1 MQNKSCQFD
10 IESNL
15 PEHEAFEVLRA
26 FSISAFENV
35 PEPLIFVFSGS
46 ESEFHLQ
53 DPKDWKEGMQK
64 HFKGEIHLTILT
76 DQDSDSEDSWNVVT
90 ENGELMEK
98 EDQPAYISEEV
109 EISED
114 LQSVEVI
121 NDDQGVIEDYDDDED
136 LEDKEKEEEEKEE
149 AEEEIEG
156 KPQQSPCQS
165 MKKKVMQFVVDMGTE
180 NVQNIVA
187 VAHML
192 LSEGAQLGDAIRTA
206 LDSSEAVSEHPL
218 VKEIL
223 PHLEMFVA
231 QAGCFTQTLV
241 PFLRQIDIEGIIA
254 MIPNIVDTITRAL
267 SGEQDVEL
275 DIAPIFQMMNPMMMQ
290 QLQNMIPNGQQ
301 RVFSCDAMNPFKVF
315 EEAKEAVQQEF
326 EPEPVIHRGI
336 TCDGCD
342 MSPIVGVRYKSVLR
356 GNYDLCENCEVNH
369 DPNDP
374 LIKIKVPMDQMD
386 MLPGL
391 NEFSRAAGAHMR
403 RGCGGPRRW
412 RGRGGRRRGR
422 GGFRRCMR
430 EMMARHGGNREEVMT
445 EVMQNGGPHEMMR
458 RFIDFGRYEHVVNQ
472 EEPEQAEN
480 AEQKSGCP
488 FRRCK
493 KKKSGRKGC
502 PWKKRHCKKELPEE
516 FRADPA
522 QAAAAL
528 EAQQVAEQAERAEQA
543 LIEAEKQQR
552 LEEIEK
558 KKVELAE
565 RKFQLAELRESM
577 KKSKAELKAMKK
589 QNKSADKQFKQ
600 IQEQSKKMKQLS
612 RETQQQCEEIF
623 HLDLAERANLKP
635 GVSQLKTWKVKN
647 TGKTIW
653 AEDTVAVLCKG
664 NKSMVTPGFE
674 KVVVGAV
681 EPNDVAYIRVMLTV
695 PEDVG
700 DYSITYRLCAPVIGK
715 FGKPLR
721 TIVSVEEE
729 QEFIESPPASAHSS
743 AIKSDADRKSDL
755 NELPALIE
763 DDIDGLAEEIVEP
776 VQPAQP
782 AFQYPEQLK
791 TMLEFGFA
799 EEACKNALIASNGNL
814 GNAVNMLL
822 MA

>member
-35 PEPLIFVFSGS
+35 PEPLIFVVSGS
-46 ESEFHLQ
+46 DPEFRLQ
-53 DPKDWKEGMQK
+53 DPKDWKEGMHK
-64 HFKGEIHLTILT
+64 HFKGEINLRILT
-76 DQDSDSEDSWNVVT
+76 DQESDSEDSWNVVT
-90 ENGELMEK
+90 ENGDVVEK
-98 EDQPAYISEEV
+98 EDKPAHIPENV

-114 LQSVEVI
+114 LKSVEVI
-121 NDDQGVIEDYDDDED
+121 EDQGVIEDYDEDED
-136 LEDKEKEEEEKEE
+136 LEDKEQEKEE
-149 AEEEIEG
+149 EEEIEG
-156 KPQQSPCQS
+156 QPQQSPCQS
-165 MKKKVMQFVVDMGTE
+165 MKQKAMQFVADMGTE

-192 LSEGAQLGDAIRTA
+192 LTEGAQIGDAIRTA
-206 LDSSEAVSEHPL
+206 LDSSEAVSEHPF
-218 VKEIL
+218 VKELL
-223 PHLEMFVA
+223 PHLDLFVA

-241 PFLRQIDIEGIIA
+241 PFLQQINIEGIIA
-254 MIPNIVDTITRAL
+254 MIPNIVDSITRAL

-275 DIAPIFQMMNPMMMQ
+275 DIAPIFQMVNPMMMQ
-290 QLQNMIPNGQQ
+290 HIRNMIPNGQE
-301 RVFSCDAMNPFKVF
+301 RVFSCDAMNPFKVL

-326 EPEPVIHRGI
+326 EPEPAVIHRGI

-356 GNYDLCENCEVNH
+356 ANFDLCEKCEVNH

-386 MLPGL
+386 LLPGL
-391 NEFSRAAGAHMR
+391 NEFSRAAGAHAMR
-403 RGCGGPRRW
+403 RGCGG
-412 RGRGGRRRGR
+412 RRRGR
-422 GGFRRCMR
+422 GRCGGRRHGGFRRCMR
-430 EMMARHGGNREEVMT
+430 EMMDRHGGNCEEMMK
-445 EVMQNGGPHEMMR
+445 EVMQNGGPHGMMR
-458 RFIDFGRYEHVVNQ
+458 RFMNCQQQG
-472 EEPEQAEN
+472 EPDQAQD

-502 PWKKRHCKKELPEE
+502 PWKKHCKKQLPEE

-522 QAAAAL
+522 QAAAAMEAQRVAEEAEKEEQARL
-528 EAQQVAEQAERAEQA
+528 EAD
-543 LIEAEKQQR
+543 KQQR

-558 KKVELAE
+558 KKIELAN

-589 QNKSADKQFKQ
+589 DNKNAEKKFKQ
-600 IQEQSKKMKQLS
+600 IKEQSKKEKQLA
-612 RETQQQCEEIF
+612 RETRQQCEEVN
-623 HLDLAERANLKP
+623 HLDLAERATLKP

-647 TGKTIW
+647 TGNTIW

-664 NKSMVTPGFE
+664 NKSIVTPGFE
-674 KVVVGAV
+674 KVVVGAL
-681 EPNDVAYIRVMLTV
+681 EPNDVAYIRVMLSI
-695 PEDVG
+695 PENVG
-700 DYSITYRLCAPVIGK
+700 DYSVTYRLCAPVTGK

-729 QEFIESPPASAHSS
+729 QEFIESPPASAHTSVVEI
-743 AIKSDADRKSDL
+743 ADHKSDFNA
-755 NELPALIE
+755 LPALIE

-776 VQPAQP
+776 AQPIEP
-782 AFQYPEQLK
+782 AFQYPEELK

-799 EEACKNALIASNGNL
+799 EEGCKAALIATNGNVEQ
-814 GNAVNMLL
+814 AVNMYL